1 MAYPCDSSEL
11 RIFEMGKVILYFQSR
26 SVKGVQFI
34 LRMESWNIGMLENWI
49 RDTDGPFFLSM
60 FGL

>member
-1 MAYPCDSSEL
+1 MPHPSDFGEL
-11 RIFEMGKVILYFQSR
+11 RNFEIRRVVLYFQSR

-34 LRMESWNIGMLENWI
+34 LRMELWNIGMLENWI
-49 RDTDGPFFLSM
+49 RDTEGPFFLSM